1 MLSET
6 LKSVKTAVA
15 EEAAVDVMA
24 EVADTEV
31 TVEEVVM
38 AADTEEIVKAEE
50 ILVHVMVDVKVADT
64 KVTVTMPVEVEIAE
78 ILVHHVLQVAIEE
91 RAAILSLKRVAHVKE
106 LLNHALLVLHEAMH
120 LEHQEVTLQELL
132 VAKALQ
138 AVLLNLHLETL
149 TKKTNL
155 LRWCEKSHHLAS
167 FI

>member
-1 MLSET
+1 
-6 LKSVKTAVA
+6 
-15 EEAAVDVMA
+15 MA

-38 AADTEEIVKAEE
+38 AADTEERVKAEE

-64 KVTVTMPVEVEIAE
+64 KVTVTMQGAVEIAE
-78 ILVHHVLQVAIEE
+78 TLAHHVLQVAIEE
-91 RAAILSLKRVAHVKE
+91 RAVILLRKKAHAKE
-106 LLNHALLVLHEAMH
+106 VPNHAHHEAMH

-149 TKKTNL
+149 TKKTNTL
-155 LRWCEKSHHLAS
+155 YSLAQNCAS
-167 FI
+167 DTS